1 MCPSFSGIAVLSVGS
16 ARFEVVAGKWLK
28 SFKGLAEEDIDDN
41 DNRISRE
48 SVAAR

>member
-1 MCPSFSGIAVLSVGS
+1 V
-16 ARFEVVAGKWLK
+16 VVARWLK

-48 SVAAR
+48 SVAALQGEDGGFLVDLPFLYCY